1 LSQIFDYGDTA
12 IEKRAIFYK
21 RLIALLEFGR
31 ERESIDLSKLKLT
44 HHAVKSQGK
53 AAMPLGVGEKP
64 LLYPLTEVG
73 SGIVREKETA
83 YLSVVVDKLSSLF
96 GGDLTDQDKVIYVTQ
111 VIMGKLLESE
121 LLVEQA
127 TTNSKEQFAGSP
139 DLMPELENAIID
151 ALEAHR
157 SMSTQAIN
165 SESVQA
171 GLADILLN
179 HVGLWERLRER
190 AAARSL

>member
-1 LSQIFDYGDTA
+1 
-12 IEKRAIFYK
+12 
-21 RLIALLEFGR
+21 
-31 ERESIDLSKLKLT
+31 
-44 HHAVKSQGK
+44 
-53 AAMPLGVGEKP
+53 
-64 LLYPLTEVG
+64 
-73 SGIVREKETA
+73 
-83 YLSVVVDKLSSLF
+83 
-96 GGDLTDQDKVIYVTQ
+96 VTQ

-165 SESVQA
+165 SDSVQA

-190 AAARSL
+190 TAARSL